1 MIRVKDFAKFEDP
14 VLKESA
20 SRIQNK
26 SVVENVLNEIETIS
40 LSSEEDEV
48 VKKKPGKSNPQK
60 SKPTENKLPRVS
72 SFVNRNRTPKPLQLK
87 YHKISEYFQATKKEC
102 K

>member
-20 SRIQNK
+20 LRIQN

-48 VKKKPGKSNPQK
+48 VKNVPRKSNPRK

-87 YHKISEYFQATKKEC
+87 YHKISEYFQATKKDC